1 MSDTAGQPDG
11 TGPEV
16 FDVEPASTDA
26 LDETVVDIDVGA
38 EMRQSFLDYA
48 MSVITSRALPDAR
61 DGLKPVH
68 RRILWSMYDM
78 GLRPDR
84 PHKKCATVVGDVI
97 ANYHPHGD
105 NSIYEALVRMGQS
118 FSLPEPLVDPHG
130 NFGSPSDP
138 PAAYRYT
145 ECRLTQLAM
154 SMLEGIGE
162 DTVDLTQN
170 FDGSRNEPVV
180 LPARFPNLLVNGS
193 QGIAVGMATSI
204 PTHNLNEVIA
214 ATVHLINHP
223 EATVADLV
231 QFVQAPDFPTG
242 GAIMGTSGALEAY
255 HTGRGSVRIRAEVSV
270 EEEERRGG
278 RLIVTEI
285 PYQTSVESIEEKI
298 AELTRNKRLEGVRAV
313 RNESSK
319 GQTRLVIEL
328 KAGANAQIVL
338 NNLYK
343 HTPLETKHAINM
355 LALVDGQPRTLN
367 LRDMLAAY
375 VDHQLEVVR
384 RRSEHRLNAARERAH
399 IVEGLLKALDMIDA
413 IVAAIR
419 ASEDRAE
426 ALRQLTAEPFTFSER
441 QANHILD
448 MQLVRLT
455 RLGRANLEEELEGL
469 RTQIAELEAIL
480 ADDGRLR
487 AVIVT
492 ELTEISEAHQSERRT
507 RIEPFEG
514 DLLPEDFIDDEPVV
528 VTLSAAGYIKAMA
541 PDEFRTQGRGGIG
554 VKGTNLGDDDVP
566 VRVLATSA
574 HSDLLF
580 FTSKGKVYRLK
591 AYALPR
597 MSRTSQG
604 RSVVNFLKL
613 ADGETVAA
621 IIVGGD
627 FDDDGDLVFVT
638 ALGKVKRTAKSAFAN
653 IRSNGLRAL
662 QLNEGDELARVVEAG
677 DEDDLLMVAASGR
690 TIRFSVG
697 AVRRMGRTAAGVIG
711 MRLRDDRVEGDR
723 VVAADVLRPD
733 DGRNFLMITD
743 AGYGKRVETDLF
755 PAKGRGGLGVWG
767 IKLREGSDGAVVGAR
782 LVEDDDE
789 LLAFS
794 TGGTM
799 LRTEVASISMQGRA
813 ARGVRVMRLRSD
825 EKVATIAPYDVEV
838 GEEPSTE
845 EPGTEEPGT
854 KEAATAT
861 AVERE
866 TVAD

>member
-1 MSDTAGQPDG
+1 MSDDNTIAHNGLAENGVAQNG
-11 TGPEV
+11 AAQNSV
-16 FDVEPASTDA
+16 VQN
-26 LDETVVDIDVGA
+26 VVDIDVGA

-68 RRILWSMYDM
+68 RRILWSMFDM

-105 NSIYEALVRMGQS
+105 NSIYEALVRMGQP

-162 DTVDLTQN
+162 DTVDMTQN
-170 FDGSRNEPVV
+170 FDGSRNEPLV

-204 PTHNLNEVIA
+204 PTHNLSEVIA
-214 ATVHLINHP
+214 ATVHLINNS
-223 EATVADLV
+223 EATVGDLV
-231 QFVQAPDFPTG
+231 KFVQAPDFPTG
-242 GAIMGTSGALEAY
+242 GVVLGTAGALEAY
-255 HTGRGSVRIRAEVSV
+255 HTGRGSVRIRAEVAV
-270 EEEERRGG
+270 EEEDRRGA

-298 AELTRNKRLEGVRAV
+298 AELTRHKRLDGVRAV

-319 GQTRLVIEL
+319 GETRLVIEL
-328 KAGANAQIVL
+328 KAGANSQIVL
-338 NNLYK
+338 NNLFR

-367 LRDMLAAY
+367 LRDALAAY
-375 VDHQLEVVR
+375 VSHQIEVVR

-419 ASEDRAE
+419 ASADRAE
-426 ALRQLTAEPFTFSER
+426 ALSQLTVDPFSFSER

-455 RLGRANLEEELEGL
+455 RLGRANLEEELASL
-469 RTQIAELEAIL
+469 RGQIEELEAIL
-480 ADDGRLR
+480 SDDGKLR
-487 AVIVT
+487 AVIVN
-492 ELTEISEAHQSERRT
+492 ELTEIGEAHPSERRT

-514 DLLPEDFIDDEPVV
+514 DMVPEDFIDDEPLV

-541 PDEFRTQGRGGIG
+541 PDAFRTQGRGGVGIR
-554 VKGTNLGDDDVP
+554 GTNLSDGDVP
-566 VRVLATSA
+566 VRVLTTSA
-574 HSDLLF
+574 HNDLLF
-580 FTSKGKVYRLK
+580 FTSMGKAYRLK

-597 MSRTSQG
+597 MGRTSQG
-604 RSVVNFLKL
+604 RSVVNFLSL
-613 ADGETVAA
+613 AEGETVAA
-621 IIVGGD
+621 VIDPDD
-627 FDDDGDLVFVT
+627 FDEDRDLVFIT
-638 ALGKVKRTAKSAFAN
+638 ALGRVKRTAMSAFAN
-653 IRSNGLRAL
+653 IRSNGLRAV
-662 QLNEGDELARVVEAG
+662 QLNDDDELTRVVEAS
-677 DEDDLLMVAASGR
+677 DEDDLLLVAASGR
-690 TIRFSVG
+690 TIRFSVE

-711 MRLRDDRVEGDR
+711 MRLRDDRVKDDR
-723 VVAADVLRPD
+723 VVAADVLRPAD
-733 DGRNFLMITD
+733 DRNFLMITD
-743 AGYGKRVETDLF
+743 AGYGKRVETQLF
-755 PAKGRGGLGVWG
+755 PVKGRGGLGVWG
-767 IKLREGSDGAVVGAR
+767 IKLREGSDKAVVGAR

-799 LRTEVASISMQGRA
+799 LRTEVGTISVQGRA

-825 EKVATIAPYDVEV
+825 EKVAAIAPYDVEV
-838 GEEPSTE
+838 DENTE
-845 EPGTEEPGT
+845 ES
-854 KEAATAT
+854 
-861 AVERE
+861 
-866 TVAD
+866 